1 MMGGRSSALLAA
13 VGTLFAGI
21 ALDRWSSSA
30 TSADVSL
37 ALLFVAGLLFVAF
50 VWLEA
55 RSLA

>member
-1 MMGGRSSALLAA
+1 MGGRAPALLAGA
-13 VGTLFAGI
+13 GALFAGVV
-21 ALDRWSSSA
+21 LDRWSSST

-37 ALLFVAGLLFVAF
+37 ALLFVAGLFFAAY

>member
-1 MMGGRSSALLAA
+1 MDGRAPALLAA
-13 VGTLFAGI
+13 IGALFAGV
-21 ALDRWSSSA
+21 ALDHWSSSTTA
-30 TSADVSL
+30 ADVSL

>member
-1 MMGGRSSALLAA
+1 MDARATALLAA
-13 VGTLFAGI
+13 AGALFAGV
-21 ALDRWSSSA
+21 AFDRWSSGA

-37 ALLFVAGLLFVAF
+37 ALLSVAAVFLAVY